1 MREGQQDR
9 IALVDVNSCYVSCE
23 RIFDPKLDGVPV
35 VVLSNND
42 GCVVARSDE
51 VKALGIENGTPWFQ
65 IEPLIRAGKLP
76 PIEYRSSNYELYGEI
91 SARIMELLS
100 RYSAW
105 IEVYSID
112 EAFLGLRG
120 TEAELAQVGREIRA
134 AVRRHIRVPVCV
146 GIATSKTLAKLANK
160 GAKKHPR
167 LAGVAAI
174 DWWTPDQLTQILDAT
189 HVTDLWGVAGRTA
202 KRLAELDIHSAREL
216 RDADPALI
224 RKKFSVVLQRT
235 VYELRGIDCI
245 PLEGPR
251 AAKEQLIYSRMFS
264 APVTTELEMEQVLSV
279 YAQRV
284 AQRLRKQGSVAK
296 TAQIF
301 IGTSPYADAPYLS
314 AGASVGFPTPTD
326 DPIAMTKAAIGAI
339 RGRLVPGARYVRAG
353 IILNGIS
360 RRGATMPLSMF
371 EADYDRRDLGPTL
384 DAITKRH
391 GTGTI
396 GLGLG
401 GIRTGSV
408 WQMKRGRLSRRA
420 TTHWDELATVS
431 AR

>member
-1 MREGQQDR
+1 MRDGNFER

-23 RIFDPKLDGVPV
+23 RIFDPTLDGIPV

-51 VKALGIENGTPWFQ
+51 VKQLGIENGTPWFQ
-65 IEPLIRAGKLP
+65 IEPLIRAGRLP
-76 PIEYRSSNYELYGEI
+76 HIEHRSSNYELYGEI

-105 IEVYSID
+105 MEVYSID

-120 TEAELAQVGREIRA
+120 TPEQLARVGREIRA
-134 AVRRHIRVPVCV
+134 AVRRNIRVPVCV
-146 GIATSKTLAKLANK
+146 GIGSSKTLAKLANR
-160 GAKKHPR
+160 GAKKTPR
-167 LAGVAAI
+167 LGGVAAM
-174 DWWTPDQLTQILDAT
+174 DWWTPEQVTGILDAT

-251 AAKEQLIYSRMFS
+251 ATKEQLIYSRMFS
-264 APVTTELEMEQVLSV
+264 APVTTELDMEQVLSV

-284 AQRLRKQGSVAK
+284 TQRLRKQGSVAK
-296 TAQIF
+296 TASIF
-301 IGTSPYADAPYLS
+301 VGTSPHADAPYLS
-314 AGASVGFPTPTD
+314 ASASVAFPTPTD

-339 RGRLVPGARYVRAG
+339 KGRLVPGARYVRAG
-353 IILNGIS
+353 IILNGLGP
-360 RRGATMPLSMF
+360 RGATAPLSMF
-371 EADYDRRDLGPTL
+371 ESDYDRRDLGPTL

-391 GTGTI
+391 GTGLV

-401 GIRTGSV
+401 GIRTGPV
-408 WQMKRGRLSRRA
+408 WQMKRGRLSKRA
-420 TTHWDELATVS
+420 TTHWSELATVRAS
-431 AR
+431 

>member
-1 MREGQQDR
+1 MREGQLDR

-23 RIFDPKLDGVPV
+23 RIFDPRLEGVPC

-91 SARIMELLS
+91 SARIMELLG

-105 IEVYSID
+105 LEVYSID

-120 TEAELAQVGREIRA
+120 TPEELSRIGREIRE

-146 GIATSKTLAKLANK
+146 GIGSSKTLAKLANR
-160 GAKKHPR
+160 GAKKTPR
-167 LAGVAAI
+167 LAGVAAM
-174 DWWTPDQLTQILDAT
+174 DWWSPDQVTAILDST
-189 HVTDLWGVAGRTA
+189 HVTDLWGIAGRTG
-202 KRLAELDIHSAREL
+202 KRLAELDIHTAREL

-235 VYELRGIDCI
+235 LYELRGIDCI

-264 APVTTELEMEQVLSV
+264 APVTTVPDMEQVLSV

-296 TAQIF
+296 TASIF
-301 IGTSPYADAPYLS
+301 VGTSPHADAPYIS
-314 AGASVGFPTPTD
+314 AAASVAFPTPTD
-326 DPIAMTKAAIGAI
+326 DPIAMTRAAIGAI
-339 RGRLVPGARYVRAG
+339 AGRLEPGARYVRAG

-360 RRGATMPLSMF
+360 PRGSSTPLELF

-384 DAITKRH
+384 DEITKRH

-401 GIRTGSV
+401 GIRSGPV
-408 WQMKRGRLSRRA
+408 WQMKRGRLSPRA
-420 TTHWDELATVS
+420 TTHWSELATVHAS
-431 AR
+431 